1 MKEGNKIEQEIV
13 AIVIFSAVSAAL
25 GLVKIPGP
33 AGSIALD
40 SAPAFFA
47 ALYFSPRVGA
57 LVGLIGHLASAATAG
72 FPFGGLHVYVAIE
85 MLLWVFVFGYL
96 ISYKKTIHVIIGVG
110 LIAIILNGVIGPL
123 LLTIT
128 PVFYLELKIAQGLIL
143 FLSFAASINVVLAI
157 VAYILISK
165 TKISNI

>member
-1 MKEGNKIEQEIV
+1 MKENRKIERELV

-33 AGSIALD
+33 TGSIALD

-57 LVGLIGHLASAATAG
+57 LVGLIGHISSAATAG
-72 FPFGGLHVYVAIE
+72 FPLGGLHIYIAIE
-85 MLLWVFVFGYL
+85 MFFWVAIFGYL
-96 ISYKKTIHVIIGVG
+96 SSIRKTIPFISIVG
-110 LIAIILNGVIGPL
+110 LLTIILNGVIGPL

-128 PVFYLELKIAQGLIL
+128 PIFNLELNIAKGLIL
-143 FLSFAASINVVLAI
+143 FLSFAALINVLLAS
-157 VAYILISK
+157 VAYVFISK
-165 TKISNI
+165 TKIANI